1 MTVKQV
7 QIDERLFYDLA
18 KYHCLGQQNEELES
32 RIREGLEQK
41 VEKMAARQRYAERL
55 KTESR
60 IKVQQMLCCQK
71 KPPGPLYQSF
81 RAVILLPVSDR

>member
-1 MTVKQV
+1 MKNIQV
-7 QIDERLFYDLA
+7 PENLFYDLA

-55 KTESR
+55 KTEGKTTEQPS
-60 IKVQQMLCCQK
+60 L
-71 KPPGPLYQSF
+71 
-81 RAVILLPVSDR
+81 